1 MGKIYL
7 LRHGE
12 TDYHAQKR
20 LLGRKDVSVNETG
33 REQAGRVRDYFEGI
47 DLSAIYCSPL
57 KRCRETVEPTAEN
70 KGLDVRVMDELL
82 EVEMG
87 EWDGRMVTEL
97 FETDK
102 ELLTK
107 WLRSP
112 SSVTL
117 PGGEDFGAVRD
128 RTAIAMEEITRRH
141 NQDSAVLVA
150 SHGGPIRVMICQALK
165 MDIDNMLRIEI
176 DLASISSIV
185 FFEGGIPQTGV
196 VTLVNDTSHLEA

>member
-1 MGKIYL
+1 
-7 LRHGE
+7 
-12 TDYHAQKR
+12 
-20 LLGRKDVSVNETG
+20 
-33 REQAGRVRDYFEGI
+33 
-47 DLSAIYCSPL
+47 
-57 KRCRETVEPTAEN
+57 
-70 KGLDVRVMDELL
+70 MDELL

-196 VTLVNDTSHLEA
+196 VTLVNDTSHLRL